1 MSTALV
7 NPQPTATVQH
17 PAAGSVKVHVKH
29 VARRTSH
36 LDMDEVTT
44 NSQLGQWIGTNL
56 ISFELRNL
64 QVTFADRIMFKMVIA
79 NTHPTLSA
87 TLVPLNW
94 LFQNITLFAN
104 GSNNLP
110 VIIPESDFFAHLPS
124 IDIPKTEALASYQ
137 NWDPATYISHI
148 PAVVPGNPVTGYDPI
163 PPGGVREYWYEF
175 NSILNQAQLPIS
187 EAFSKM
193 WRIQF
198 QLNQGNIFVSNSNSP
213 PMSAITLQSMQCY
226 VIGDVLH
233 EREHAKLLSEMNANT
248 HVYFG
253 YMPMLMAETKGS
265 LPNGTVI
272 RQTLNNF
279 DGRFNQLIFGIREAT
294 TSDERRYQYNA
305 TTGTDPSSMELT
317 DITVYDGTSKALWTN
332 SLGDALMRRI
342 LARLYFDSRFDL
354 GFRVYRQLAD
364 EFPTESTEEGHLG
377 TMRVTTNFRIEA
389 TNVASNGVL
398 IEFFILGMQLYRIE
412 IDRNGKVTAAAE

>member
-94 LFQNITLFAN
+94 LFQNITLYAN

-175 NSILNQAQLPIS
+175 NSILNQAQLPLS

-233 EREHAKLLSEMNANT
+233 EREHARLLSEMNANT
-248 HVYFG
+248 HV
-253 YMPMLMAETKGS
+253 
-265 LPNGTVI
+265 
-272 RQTLNNF
+272 
-279 DGRFNQLIFGIREAT
+279 
-294 TSDERRYQYNA
+294 
-305 TTGTDPSSMELT
+305 
-317 DITVYDGTSKALWTN
+317 
-332 SLGDALMRRI
+332 
-342 LARLYFDSRFDL
+342 
-354 GFRVYRQLAD
+354 
-364 EFPTESTEEGHLG
+364 
-377 TMRVTTNFRIEA
+377 
-389 TNVASNGVL
+389 
-398 IEFFILGMQLYRIE
+398 
-412 IDRNGKVTAAAE
+412 